1 MKAAAS
7 IFGWL
12 ARILALGFIALNGY
26 GWFDESMARQEMPSS
41 GGDWIWQWAILT
53 HFLPLLI
60 LVLGFLLGWK
70 RPEVAAIAFGV
81 YSVLQVFSVGD
92 EWGYLPLVVLPPAT
106 IALLYAAT
114 WWFGSRKTA

>member
-7 IFGWL
+7 VFGWL

-53 HFLPLLI
+53 HFLPLLL

-70 RPEVAAIAFGV
+70 RPEFAAIAFGV
-81 YSVLQVFSVGD
+81 YSVLQVFSVGE
-92 EWGYLPLVVLPPAT
+92 EWGYLPLVVLPPGV